1 MTKAKIKQFKIEL
14 ILINEKVLV
23 TFSFFFFA
31 EVSLV
36 RNQICIFSK
45 NGCFKSEKRCEMIVV
60 QKGGIRNENISYKFV
75 VVTEELF
82 Y

>member
-1 MTKAKIKQFKIEL
+1 MMKAKIKQFKTEL

-23 TFSFFFFA
+23 TFSFFFA

-60 QKGGIRNENISYKFV
+60 QKGGIRNENISYKFIT
-75 VVTEELF
+75 VTEELF

>member
-1 MTKAKIKQFKIEL
+1 MMKAKIKQFKIEL

-23 TFSFFFFA
+23 TFSFFLP

-45 NGCFKSEKRCEMIVV
+45 NGCFKGEKKCDMIMV
-60 QKGGIRNENISYKFV
+60 QKGGIRNEDISYKFV
-75 VVTEELF
+75 AVTEKLF